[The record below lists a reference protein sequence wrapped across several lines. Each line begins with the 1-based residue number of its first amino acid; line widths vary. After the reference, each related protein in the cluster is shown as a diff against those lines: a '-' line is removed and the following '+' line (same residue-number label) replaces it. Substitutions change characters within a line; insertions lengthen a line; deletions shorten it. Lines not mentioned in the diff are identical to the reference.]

1 MMIRS
6 ILKLLIMVSLIFAQN
21 NVATTSAAFLEIGP
35 GARSLGM
42 GSAYVSVANDAS
54 SLYWNPAGIVNVSR
68 PEVQSFYTPWLV
80 ETQYYYNTA
89 VVPLGPYGNLGFSFT
104 AITMDEMIVRT
115 VQDPE
120 PSDYGQKFD
129 AGNISM
135 GIAYAKKL
143 TDRFSF
149 GFQTKFIQESIW
161 QMNAQGFAVDIG
173 TLFITKRD
181 LRIGM
186 SVSNFGGKLGMEG
199 NNTLVDI
206 DVDENIY
213 GNNDRIDGNLGTAK
227 WPLPL
232 MFRFGISREFTFAS
246 NMKCLFAVDAIHP
259 NNNPEYL
266 NIGLEY
272 SAMDMVFL
280 RVGKSHTFYELSF
293 QEDDQNIGIGPEQG
307 LSFGAG
313 VKYQIP
319 RGPMINIDYVFTD
332 FGIFNN
338 IEGYSISFTF

>member
-1 MMIRS
+1 MMSRS

-293 QEDDQNIGIGPEQG
+293 QEEDQNIDIGPEQG

-313 VKYQIP
+313 VEYQIP

>member
-1 MMIRS
+1 MKRLF
-6 ILKLLIMVSLIFAQN
+6 ILTGFCITVVFSQN

-42 GSAYVSVANDAS
+42 GSAFVSVADDAS
-54 SLYWNPAGIVNVSR
+54 ALYWNPAGIVYVSR
-68 PEVQSFYTPWLV
+68 PEVQTYYSPWLV
-80 ETQYYYNTA
+80 ETQFYYNTA
-89 VVPLGPYGNLGFSFT
+89 VIPMGGFGNLGISFT
-104 AITMDEMIVRT
+104 AVTMDEMMVRT

-120 PSDYGQKFD
+120 PNKYGQKFD

-161 QMNAQGFAVDIG
+161 QMKAQGIAVDIG
-173 TLFITKRD
+173 TLFITKNN

-186 SVSNFGGKLGMEG
+186 SVSNFGGKMGMEG
-199 NNTLVDI
+199 INTLVDI

-213 GNNDRIDGNLGTAK
+213 GNNDRIDGHLDAAK

-232 MFRFGISREFTFAS
+232 MFRFGLSREFVLNP
-246 NMKCLFAVDAIHP
+246 NMKYLVAVDAIHP

-266 NIGLEY
+266 NVGVEY

-280 RVGKSHTFYELSF
+280 RLGQSHTLYQQNFF
-293 QEDDQNIGIGPEQG
+293 EDGVKVHEGSEQG
-307 LSFGAG
+307 LSVGMG
-313 VKYQIP
+313 IKYQIP
-319 RGPMINIDYVFTD
+319 RGPNLRIDYVFTE
-332 FGIFNN
+332 FGVFNDVQ
-338 IEGYSISFTF
+338 GYSISVSF

>member
-1 MMIRS
+1 MMSRS

-104 AITMDEMIVRT
+104 AITMDEMIVST

>member
-1 MMIRS
+1 MMSRY

-68 PEVQSFYTPWLV
+68 PEVQSFYTTWLV

-89 VVPLGPYGNLGFSFT
+89 VVPLVPYGNLGFSFT

>member
-1 MMIRS
+1 MMSRS

-161 QMNAQGFAVDIG
+161 QMNAQGFAIDIG

-280 RVGKSHTFYELSF
+280 RVGKSHTFYQLSF
-293 QEDDQNIGIGPEQG
+293 QENDQNIGIGPEQG

>member
-1 MMIRS
+1 MKRLF
-6 ILKLLIMVSLIFAQN
+6 ILTGFCITVVFSQN

-42 GSAYVSVANDAS
+42 GSAFVSVADDAS
-54 SLYWNPAGIVNVSR
+54 ALYWNPAGIVYVSR
-68 PEVQSFYTPWLV
+68 PEVQTYYSPWLV
-80 ETQYYYNTA
+80 ETQFYYNTA
-89 VVPLGPYGNLGFSFT
+89 VIPMGGFGNLGISFT
-104 AITMDEMIVRT
+104 AVTMDEMMVRT

-120 PSDYGQKFD
+120 PNKYGQKFD

-161 QMNAQGFAVDIG
+161 QMKAQGIAVDIG
-173 TLFITKRD
+173 TLFITKKN

-186 SVSNFGGKLGMEG
+186 SVSNFGGKMGMEG
-199 NNTLVDI
+199 INTLVDI
-206 DVDENIY
+206 DVDETIY
-213 GNNDRIDGNLGTAK
+213 GNNDRIDGYLDAAE

-232 MFRFGISREFTFAS
+232 MFRFGLSREFVLNP
-246 NMKCLFAVDAIHP
+246 NMKYLVAVDAIHP

-266 NIGLEY
+266 NVGVEY

-280 RVGKSHTFYELSF
+280 RLGQSHTLYQQNFF
-293 QEDDQNIGIGPEQG
+293 EDGVKVHEGSEQG
-307 LSFGAG
+307 LSVGMG
-313 VKYQIP
+313 IKYQIP
-319 RGPMINIDYVFTD
+319 RGPKLRIDYVFTE
-332 FGIFNN
+332 FGVFNDVQ
-338 IEGYSISFTF
+338 GYSISVSF

>member
-1 MMIRS
+1 MSRS

-293 QEDDQNIGIGPEQG
+293 QEDDQNVGIGPEQG